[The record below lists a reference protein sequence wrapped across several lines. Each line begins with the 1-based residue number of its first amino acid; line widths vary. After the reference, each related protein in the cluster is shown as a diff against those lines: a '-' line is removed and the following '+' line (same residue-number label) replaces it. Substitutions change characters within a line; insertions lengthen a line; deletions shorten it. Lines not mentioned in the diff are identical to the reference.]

1 MFVATTSL
9 LDSIGRSR
17 DSTDEDISRSG
28 FATED
33 IDTAEHDG
41 DLPLTTSAILDTSEL
56 SVSPDIATLR
66 RLAEL
71 KDEITVNVVMRSTPL
86 TERDN
91 PSYFTSAFPTILNQT
106 STRTMASASPYVQL
120 SRVPT
125 LGMVFIL
132 RPFDSAELRRPL
144 SDELL
149 AELAW
154 EDEMAEKTKRLYDM

>member
-1 MFVATTSL
+1 MFVATSL

-28 FATED
+28 FATQD

-71 KDEITVNVVMRSTPL
+71 KDEITVNVVTGSTPL
-86 TERDN
+86 NERD
-91 PSYFTSAFPTILNQT
+91 
-106 STRTMASASPYVQL
+106 
-120 SRVPT
+120 
-125 LGMVFIL
+125 
-132 RPFDSAELRRPL
+132 
-144 SDELL
+144 
-149 AELAW
+149 
-154 EDEMAEKTKRLYDM
+154 